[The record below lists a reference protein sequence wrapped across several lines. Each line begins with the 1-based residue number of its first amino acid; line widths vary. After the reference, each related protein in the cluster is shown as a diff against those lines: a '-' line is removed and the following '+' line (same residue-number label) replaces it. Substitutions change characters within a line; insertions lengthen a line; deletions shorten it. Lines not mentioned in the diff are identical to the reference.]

1 MMLKFLAL
9 ICMFAPGASPA
20 TQLVMLGSGTPQAD
34 PERSGPAVAIVHEG
48 KAYLFDS
55 GPGVVRRAAAAA
67 ARLKI
72 AGLEAPRLNIVF
84 LTHLHSDHTLG
95 LPDLIFS
102 PWVLGRQEP
111 LRVYGPRGA
120 QAMADHLIQ
129 AWREDIRIRTS
140 GSERRNTAGYKVV
153 VTEITQPGI
162 VFAQDHIEIAALP
175 VHHGSVSQ
183 AFGYKITTPDKVIVI
198 SGDCAPP
205 SPAILQACN
214 RCDLLVHEVYSTRF
228 LEQRS
233 PEAADY
239 MRQFH
244 TSTTEVAAIASK
256 SKPKTLVLYHLLTG
270 PTTDDELVAEVQS
283 AYEGKV
289 VVARDLE
296 VYQ

>member
-1 MMLKFLAL
+1 MLKFLAL
-9 ICMFAPGASPA
+9 ICLFAPSASPA

-72 AGLEAPRLNIVF
+72 AGLQAPRLNIVF

-140 GSERRNTAGYKVV
+140 GSEGRNTAGYKVV
-153 VTEITQPGI
+153 VTEIAQPGI
-162 VFAQDHIEIAALP
+162 VFAQDNIEIAALP
-175 VHHGSVSQ
+175 VHHGTVSQ
-183 AFGYKITTPDKVIVI
+183 AFGYKISTPDKVIVI

-205 SPAILQACN
+205 SPAIVQACN
-214 RCDLLVHEVYSTRF
+214 GCDLLVHEVYSTSF

-233 PEAADY
+233 PQAKSYA
-239 MRQFH
+239 RQFH
-244 TSTTEVAAIASK
+244 TSTAEVAAIASK

-270 PTTDDELVAEVQS
+270 STTDDELVAEVQS

-289 VVARDLE
+289 VVGRDLE

>member
-9 ICMFAPGASPA
+9 ICTFAAGGWPA

-72 AGLEAPRLNIVF
+72 AGLQAPRLNIVF

-102 PWVLGRQEP
+102 PWVLGRQES
-111 LRVYGPRGA
+111 LRVYGPKGTR
-120 QAMADHLIQ
+120 AMTDHLIQ
-129 AWREDIRIRTS
+129 AWKEDIRIRTT
-140 GSERRNTAGYKVV
+140 GLERGNTMGYKVV
-153 VTEITQPGI
+153 VTEIQPGI
-162 VFAQDHIEIAALP
+162 VFAQDNIEIAALP
-175 VHHGSVSQ
+175 VHHGSVLQ
-183 AFGYKITTPDKVIVI
+183 AFGYKISTPDKVIVI

-233 PEAADY
+233 LQAVSYA
-239 MRQFH
+239 RQFH
-244 TSTTEVAAIASK
+244 TSATEVAAIASK
-256 SKPKTLVLYHLLTG
+256 SKPRTLVLYHLLTG

>member
-1 MMLKFLAL
+1 MLKFLAL